1 MMKIKSLTRV
11 RRAGPRPRHPRG
23 RVIFR
28 KPAGFVRV
36 SCGRYIRTH
45 TRPAMSGLMA
55 ASASFIS
62 SALSAS
68 PDARRPMLWSVY
80 RGAIVASAWY
90 TCAKQIPVVD
100 LSPVRIAPRSDVG
113 SSGPQST
120 LPFITPTHR
129 YADEYRHEFN

>member
-1 MMKIKSLTRV
+1 MKIKSLTRV
-11 RRAGPRPRHPRG
+11 RRVGPQPRHPRERHFPKARG
-23 RVIFR
+23 FR
-28 KPAGFVRV
+28 ASRTGD
-36 SCGRYIRTH
+36 IRTH

-68 PDARRPMLWSVY
+68 PDAHHRCSGLCTTARDRHLRWH
-80 RGAIVASAWY
+80 

-100 LSPVRIAPRSDVG
+100 LSLRIALGATSDQAAGLEYV
-113 SSGPQST
+113 QST